1 MNALELLVAQTVAI
15 AFVYLVMMIAEGIQT
30 FTDEC
35 EELAA
40 GCRQGDTPELEVA
53 NA

>member
-1 MNALELLVAQTVAI
+1 MSALELLAAQTVAI
-15 AFVYLVMMIAEGIQT
+15 ACVYLVMLIAERIET

-35 EELAA
+35 EELAV
-40 GCRQGDTPELEVA
+40 GCRQGESPELEVA